1 MPLKKAPTFASTKT
15 TLNNYV
21 ATHYKSNHMNF
32 LHCFWGIGTI
42 ISPLIMGSFIENGGV
57 WTQGYRAIAY
67 FQFILV
73 AVLLF
78 SIPLWKRDS

>member
-1 MPLKKAPTFASTKT
+1 
-15 TLNNYV
+15 
-21 ATHYKSNHMNF
+21 
-32 LHCFWGIGTI
+32 
-42 ISPLIMGSFIENGGV
+42 MGSFIENGGV

>member
-1 MPLKKAPTFASTKT
+1 MPVSIG
-15 TLNNYV
+15 
-21 ATHYKSNHMNF
+21 ATAFCGNSKLRYMLSDDD
-32 LHCFWGIGTI
+32 IGTI